1 MVDSSWIFHSQLP
14 FTHFSSS
21 FFANYCHLISF
32 FKKPQN
38 CNVTNF
44 CIISNF
50 FPHKYND
57 TNFRIGNK
65 KLVSPRNQSHPAKP
79 ISPREINLSPRETNP
94 SPRET
99 NPSSR
104 ETNLSPR
111 ETNLSPRE
119 TNLPPRN
126 QPPPAKP
133 ISPRNQSQVLQS

>member
-57 TNFRIGNK
+57 KNFRIGNK
-65 KLVSPRNQSHPAKP
+65 KLVSPRNQSHLAKSISHPAKPIPHPAKPIPHPAKPIPHPAKP
-79 ISPREINLSPRETNP
+79 IS
-94 SPRET
+94 
-99 NPSSR
+99 
-104 ETNLSPR
+104 
-111 ETNLSPRE
+111 
-119 TNLPPRN
+119 
-126 QPPPAKP
+126 PPAKP
-133 ISPRNQSQVLQS
+133 ISPP